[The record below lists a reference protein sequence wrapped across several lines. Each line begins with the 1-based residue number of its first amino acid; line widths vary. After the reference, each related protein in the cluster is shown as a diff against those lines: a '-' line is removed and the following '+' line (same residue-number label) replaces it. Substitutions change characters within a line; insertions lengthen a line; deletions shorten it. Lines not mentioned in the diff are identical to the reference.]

1 MILHAISY
9 TVEFGYTLQ
18 FCSDL
23 GTNAVYYPP
32 VPMIEE
38 DFFEIWNQPQY
49 IDRRTEIG
57 TTKVLIVDK
66 IYEDEEEESKNRF
79 QDGV

>member
-9 TVEFGYTLQ
+9 TKEFGYTLQ

-23 GTNAVYYPP
+23 GTNATYYPH
-32 VPMIEE
+32 ISISQEE
-38 DFFEIWNQPQY
+38 FEEIWNEPQY
-49 IDRRTEIG
+49 IDRRIEMG

-66 IYEDEEEESKNRF
+66 IYEEEKQESKDRL
-79 QDGV
+79 QDGI

>member
-23 GTNAVYYPP
+23 GTNATYYPH
-32 VPMIEE
+32 ISISQEE
-38 DFFEIWNQPQY
+38 FEEIWNEPQY
-49 IDRRTEIG
+49 IDKRTEIG
-57 TTKVLIVDK
+57 TTKVLILDK
-66 IYEDEEEESKNRF
+66 IYEEEKEESKNRF